1 MDFSALVWCPV
12 GSKLL
17 DTFGKQTD
25 KHKHPMPTD
34 KDDKHRNK
42 NVVFTQMKVLFS
54 QWHEGLSP
62 KICLCNN

>member
-17 DTFGKQTD
+17 DTFGKQID

-34 KDDKHRNK
+34 KDDKINTEIRMWVYQNESF
-42 NVVFTQMKVLFS
+42 V
-54 QWHEGLSP
+54 
-62 KICLCNN
+62 